1 MLDPN
6 RKELKDTAW
15 YKKDSG
21 LLLPKNYRLDE
32 KVKVTKKKRTLR
44 KQIKWVLDNISLV
57 LLIPSFFGSVWQIL
71 ELSSMNVAYIRFFS
85 VTQIPVDGILILFLI
100 TLIFVIGKIVIGLL
114 KSDFER
120 KIKDFEDENYVEKLR
135 EKLDFHIKKMI
146 IAIPIMLVLLSYL
159 IREFFVGMFPTS
171 PIVTLLFI
179 SFFISGFM
187 FYVLDAVMLIGLK
200 YAEKGVNLDNIADYV
215 GSLIDKHKNPIY
227 WSILAA
233 IILAIYICYLSIKAF
248 SASFIL
254 PADLYNTKTLE
265 AVIYK
270 DFKTKNY
277 DIEYFNDKYIFVKLC
292 TIKECNHRLDK
303 EIIIYPTEKVL
314 FKTTYGKVWTGY
326 FTTFKPVNSLGTL

>member
-6 RKELKDTAW
+6 REDKDTAW

-21 LLLPKNYRLDE
+21 LFIPKIYSLDE
-32 KVKVTKKKRTLR
+32 KIEVTKKKKTL
-44 KQIKWVLDNISLV
+44 KEQMKWVLDNISLV
-57 LLIPSFFGSVWQIL
+57 LLVPSFFGSVWQIL

-100 TLIFVIGKIVIGLL
+100 ALIFIIWKAGIGLL
-114 KSDFER
+114 KSSFES
-120 KIKDFEDENYVEKLR
+120 KVKAFKDEEFVARLR
-135 EKLDFHIKKMI
+135 ENLDSHIKRLLI
-146 IAIPIMLVLLSYL
+146 IIPIMLVLISYL
-159 IREFFVGMFPTS
+159 IREFFVGMFSTS
-171 PIVTLLFI
+171 PIFTLLLI

-200 YAEKGVNLDNIADYV
+200 YAEKGVNSDSIKDHIV
-215 GSLIDKHKNPIY
+215 SLMDKHKSPIY
-227 WSILAA
+227 WSILASIVIA
-233 IILAIYICYLSIKAF
+233 FYIFYLLIKAF
-248 SASFIL
+248 STSFIL

-292 TIKECNHRLDK
+292 AIKECNHRLDK

-326 FTTFKPVNSLGTL
+326 FTTYKPVNSPDTL